1 MAYRLPSSEEL
12 MVALYKAL
20 TRRGTIDSQRQLREA
35 VLRELQK
42 WDQTYTVSHRRVRLA
57 AIRAGFVNM
66 EIMSRE
72 GEGTKTQQICPV
84 CGTRLKTVRNRSLWG
99 KEVTIGYRCPT
110 CGYKSGVKKQVPIR
124 YIFHLD
130 ENMPRASTLKA

>member
-1 MAYRLPSSEEL
+1 MEYRIPHSEDV

-20 TRRGTIDSQRQLREA
+20 TLHGTVDSQRKLRD
-35 VLRELQK
+35 VVVQELQK
-42 WDQTYTVSHRRVRLA
+42 WDKRYQVSAQRVRRI

-66 EIMSRE
+66 EILSRE
-72 GEGTKTQQICPV
+72 GHESKTLQYCPV
-84 CGTRLKTVRNRSLWG
+84 CESRLKTVRNRSLWG

-110 CGYKSGVKKQVPIR
+110 CGYKSGVKKQVPMR

-130 ENMPRASTLKA
+130 ENMPRASTLQA